1 MSYSYIG
8 KPGYISTSA
17 AVLIVRQQQCTR
29 RGNSSVKSLYAV
41 HSEPVWNHGW
51 LAGWV
56 HHTAT
61 YYHPIILYERVIA
74 GNFQIFSAI
83 PHHLQSA
90 PEKREAGSLLGFTSY
105 RFMVCTAAAA
115 AAVVYFVSTSTDVNG
130 IGLHVVYLV
139 IPGRYMFTHLRQA
152 RPGLALETID
162 LKYTRY
168 THCLSNQHT

>member
-1 MSYSYIG
+1 MCI
-8 KPGYISTSA
+8 
-17 AVLIVRQQQCTR
+17 RDR
-29 RGNSSVKSLYAV
+29 
-41 HSEPVWNHGW
+41 
-51 LAGWV
+51 
-56 HHTAT
+56 
-61 YYHPIILYERVIA
+61 YERVIA

-139 IPGRYMFTHLRQA
+139 IPGRYLVHVYTLAPGSAWSRA
-152 RPGLALETID
+152 RD
-162 LKYTRY
+162 Y
-168 THCLSNQHT
+168 